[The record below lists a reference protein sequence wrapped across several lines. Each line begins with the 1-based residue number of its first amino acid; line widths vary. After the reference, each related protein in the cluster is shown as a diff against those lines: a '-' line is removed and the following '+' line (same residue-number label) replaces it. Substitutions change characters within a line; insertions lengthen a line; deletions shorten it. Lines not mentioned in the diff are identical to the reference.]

1 MIKSIFIIIMS
12 KIYAKKVLRF
22 DITTAIIRMNICSG
36 MDFFCFPHILLEVY
50 LHLYYNRTILYPCI
64 LAHKGEDSMLRQDIK
79 DSFLQI
85 LREELIPAMGCT
97 EPIALA
103 LAAAKAA
110 VELKGKPEYIRAQCS
125 GNIIKNVRCVRI
137 PNSGGMTGIE
147 AACVLGA
154 LCGAY
159 LSVASGM
166 DAAAAACAVMGISG
180 QMAQTEKGS
189 GSFMVRLMDAL
200 STLTDKE
207 LENLIDLEET
217 TYETL

>member
-1 MIKSIFIIIMS
+1 MLQFQELAQKHH
-12 KIYAKKVLRF
+12 A
-22 DITTAIIRMNICSG
+22 A
-36 MDFFCFPHILLEVY
+36 
-50 LHLYYNRTILYPCI
+50 I
-64 LAHKGEDSMLRQDIK
+64 LASGKADIVTDGVTLRQIRNGTPQL
-79 DSFLQI
+79 STVTGT
-85 LREELIPAMGCT
+85 GC
-97 EPIALA
+97 
-103 LAAAKAA
+103 
-110 VELKGKPEYIRAQCS
+110 
-125 GNIIKNVRCVRI
+125 
-137 PNSGGMTGIE
+137 M
-147 AACVLGA
+147 LGA